1 MWGEIDDTLRL
12 YCVWHMDISTNTAL
26 DYPQI
31 TWEEQVITRNNDD
44 GSVTF
49 IFESWDELI
58 KSEPKWEPDADLWAK
73 DRADERANDY

>member
-1 MWGEIDDTLRL
+1 MGNI
-12 YCVWHMDISTNTAL
+12 YISTDTAL
-26 DYPQI
+26 DYPQV
-31 TWEEQVITRNNDD
+31 TWEEQMITRNNDD

-49 IFESWDELI
+49 IYESWDELI

>member
-1 MWGEIDDTLRL
+1 MGTL
-12 YCVWHMDISTNTAL
+12 HIPTHTSL

-31 TWEEQVITRNNDD
+31 TRQKQMITRHNDD

-49 IFESWDELI
+49 IYESWDELI